1 MARSRAVTLSLA
13 LLLGLVAP
21 AGGQMGLYPTLT
33 VEAAN
38 RGVAVATRL
47 EVGPATSEARYRVRE
62 QLVGNNFPDDAVGRT
77 QNIQGTI
84 VFDPEGKLTADSNSF
99 KFGDFSL
106 TRPQLFFIL
115 SVEDRIG
122 LEVDVTLRQAS

>member
-1 MARSRAVTLSLA
+1 
-13 LLLGLVAP
+13 
-21 AGGQMGLYPTLT
+21 MGLYPTLT

-122 LEVDVTLRQAS
+122 LEVDFTLRQAS